1 MHTKIVGGLWGA
13 WVCTALGCTALGCTA
28 ASPATTPNA
37 ASPTSAP
44 SNESSVAGA
53 DEAIPTPGALVAPQG
68 PPPPALLHPRSNR
81 AWLGVELKALPEGK
95 AGVLVAQAFPHS
107 PAARAGLRSGD
118 VLLML
123 DARAVMRPDDV
134 AQIVQEK
141 DPSARIA
148 VAYERDGA
156 ARLVRVDLEGTP
168 DFEDRVRLAFVG
180 IEAPEIAGVT
190 TFQGETAALS
200 DVRGKVVV
208 LEFWASFC
216 GVCRYLAPTLDR
228 WHRTYRPQGAEVIGI
243 TVDTPSE
250 GAEVAAELG
259 MSYTLASDGSAKT
272 TRTYLASQVPMLVLI
287 DKKGRV
293 REVMV
298 GYSTPRVREL
308 ESLLVRLLEEPA

>member
-1 MHTKIVGGLWGA
+1 MGA
-13 WVCTALGCTALGCTA
+13 WGLGLLGCGASTA
-28 ASPATTPNA
+28 AAPNA
-37 ASPTSAP
+37 ASSSSTESAA
-44 SNESSVAGA
+44 SSSAGSPGA
-53 DEAIPTPGALVAPQG
+53 DEAIPTPGALVAPSG

-148 VAYERDGA
+148 VAYERDGV
-156 ARLVRVDLEGTP
+156 ARLARVDLEGTP

-180 IEAPEIAGVT
+180 TQAPEIAGVT
-190 TFQGETAALS
+190 TFQGETTALS